1 MSISPADGSGAD
13 FAVLIGQLPSAR
25 PAYIP
30 EQRLARGCASG
41 VRKLR
46 ARAPQQ
52 RPQGSLTVLTGVL
65 ADDRL
70 ERLALRMCGLVQVPV
85 VFGRPEVEIR
95 FRATREVA

>member
-1 MSISPADGSGAD
+1 MSISPADGSGAH

-30 EQRLARGCASG
+30 EQRLARGGAPG
-41 VRKLR
+41 KLR

-52 RPQGSLTVLTGVL
+52 RPQRSLTVLAGVL
-65 ADDRL
+65 ADDCL
-70 ERLALRMCGLVQVPV
+70 KRLALRVCGLVQVPV

-95 FRATREVA
+95 FRAAREVA